1 VSGSVIRKPEWLKIK
16 IRGGENLHHVKDILD
31 DLRLNTVCQEAN
43 CPNKMECFSKHTATF
58 LIMGSTCTRN
68 CRFCDIHPGNPD
80 PIDESEPARVAEAV
94 ERMELRYAVITSV
107 TRDDLPDGGSSCFA
121 GTIEAIKERTPL
133 VKIEVL
139 IPDFQGDKSALQ
151 TVITASPDIINHNI
165 ETVPRLYEKVRPQ
178 ANYRQSLKLL
188 QQVKELSPVIRTK
201 SGLMV
206 GMGETRKE
214 VENTLADMVESG
226 CDYLTLGQY
235 LPPSINHYP
244 VQEYIHPDVFT
255 SYRDKAIGL
264 GFKAVASGP
273 FVRSSY
279 HAAEMAGE

>member
-1 VSGSVIRKPEWLKIK
+1 MSGSVIRKPEWLKIK